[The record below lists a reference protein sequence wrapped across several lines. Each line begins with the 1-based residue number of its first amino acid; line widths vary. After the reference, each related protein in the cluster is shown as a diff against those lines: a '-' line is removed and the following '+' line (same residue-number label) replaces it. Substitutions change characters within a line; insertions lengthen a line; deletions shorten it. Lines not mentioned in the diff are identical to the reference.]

1 MHSYDLAGR
10 DRVVVALFV
19 VSIFCV
25 WLFHIGVGTIGYEPP
40 WWVSVPSYAAFYS
53 VLYWL
58 FDRYVWRF
66 GLVSKLGL
74 LRVPDLNGA
83 WIGTVTSS
91 YADGDPVQ
99 PFPVTIVQRWS
110 KISITFET
118 EHSRSRSVAAS
129 LRADDPL
136 TPELYYLYSN
146 EPYPT
151 APDTMHAHRGTA
163 SLRLKGAV
171 LEGDYYTGRDRREN
185 GALKLTRFC

>member
-25 WLFHIGVGTIGYEPP
+25 WLFHTGVGTIGYEPP

-118 EHSRSRSVAAS
+118 EHSRSHSVAAS

-136 TPELYYLYSN
+136 PPELYYLYSN
-146 EPYPT
+146 EPHAT
-151 APDTMHAHRGTA
+151 APDTMHAHQGTA

-171 LEGDYYTGRDRREN
+171 LEGGYYTGRGRRQI
-185 GALKLTRFC
+185 GALKLTR